1 MDWGGP
7 EFVLC
12 IIGMAMFAG
21 VLKSWGRAAHG
32 VDGKKGK
39 RAKIDA
45 GEPVELGRL
54 RAENARL
61 LERIEMHEDRLITIE
76 RIVTDSG
83 YDLARQIE
91 RLRDP
96 APRIETG
103 RDRAAN

>member
-1 MDWGGP
+1 MSFGSP

-32 VDGKKGK
+32 TGKHGKGHK
-39 RAKIDA
+39 PIAA
-45 GEPVELGRL
+45 EPEASAL
-54 RAENARL
+54 RTENAQLRDRL
-61 LERIEMHEDRLITIE
+61 EMHEDRLITLE
-76 RIVTDSG
+76 KIVTDGG

-96 APRIETG
+96 APAPRLEAE
-103 RDRAAN
+103 RELRRN

>member
-21 VLKSWGRAAHG
+21 VLKSWGRSAHG
-32 VDGKKGK
+32 IDKKGRK
-39 RAKIDA
+39 QQSFAPNPA
-45 GEPVELGRL
+45 ELNAL
-54 RAENARL
+54 RAENAQLRDRL
-61 LERIEMHEDRLITIE
+61 ELHEDRLITIE

-91 RLRDP
+91 RLRDAP
-96 APRIETG
+96 APRIETS